1 MIRVN
6 SWLNMSEP
14 TERAPAEITHIKW
27 DESGLVPCVM
37 QDAITGDVLTLAWM
51 NPEAFRKTLQTGLA
65 TFWSRSRKELWTKGE
80 TSGNTM
86 RLVELKLDCDGDA
99 LIARVIPAGPAC
111 HTGAKDCFFNPIH
124 ADAAA
129 QAEVE
134 KAQGDKTPA
143 GWGAKLGTLMEDVR
157 TLLTSRKTTLPEG
170 SYSTYLFNKGIDKI
184 LKKLGEETAET
195 IIAAKGDDKAALS
208 GEMCD
213 LLFHL
218 LVLMVEKSISLED
231 LRRVMEARH
240 RKDDKGNTGQISA
253 GEVKVSRPAGCEPL
267 ETRLLS
273 QLDPVLHRDI
283 LRALEV
289 MYRAHKGQNRDEG
302 TPYATHPLGVAL
314 IAAEELKLRS
324 RDEIIVALLHD
335 VLEDDMKTTPNE
347 LTEKFGESVSG
358 AVVLLT
364 KMYKRDGSPK
374 DMGLQRYYQGLRSA
388 PGWVRALKMCD
399 RIHNLRSLP
408 SSGRSAA
415 DIQKYLKETRANL
428 LPLAASSMD
437 QGLLR
442 AGDLLLKEL
451 YK

>member
-1 MIRVN
+1 MSDYTEQAPVSGIRFD
-6 SWLNMSEP
+6 S
-14 TERAPAEITHIKW
+14 A
-27 DESGLVPCVM
+27 GLLPCVL
-37 QDAITGDVLTLAWM
+37 QDARTGEVLTLAYM
-51 NPEAFRKTLQTGLA
+51 NAESFKYTLNTGLV
-65 TFWSRSRKELWTKGE
+65 TFYSRSRKQLWVKGE
-80 TSGNTM
+80 TSGNVM
-86 RLVELKLDCDGDA
+86 RVAELRLDCDGDA
-99 LIARVIPAGPAC
+99 LVARVLPEGPAC
-111 HTGAKDCFFNPIH
+111 HTGEPACFFQTVFKN
-124 ADAAA
+124 
-129 QAEVE
+129 
-134 KAQGDKTPA
+134 KAVFSEIEQTTQPA
-143 GWGAKLGTLMEDVR
+143 GWGASLGYLLEEVR
-157 TLLTSRKTTLPEG
+157 TLLQERKATLPEG

-184 LKKLGEETAET
+184 LKKLGEEATET

-240 RKDDKGNTGQISA
+240 RKAGKGNTGQISA
-253 GEVKVSRPAGCEPL
+253 GEVKVSRPSECEPL
-267 ETRLLS
+267 ESRLLS
-273 QLDPVLHRDI
+273 QLDPVLHRDV

-289 MYRAHKGQNRDEG
+289 MYRAHKGQTRDEG
-302 TPYATHPLGVAL
+302 TAYATHPLGVAL

-324 RDEIIVALLHD
+324 RDEIVVALLHD
-335 VLEDDMKTTPNE
+335 VLEDDMKTTPSE
-347 LTEKFGESVSG
+347 LTEKFGEGVSG

-374 DMGLQRYYQGLRSA
+374 DMGLKRYYQGLRSA

-408 SSGRSAA
+408 ASGRSNAE
-415 DIQKYLKETRANL
+415 IQKYLKETRANL

>member
-1 MIRVN
+1 
-6 SWLNMSEP
+6 MSEP

-170 SYSTYLFNKGIDKI
+170 SYSTYLFKAGLDKI
-184 LKKLGEETAET
+184 LKKCGEEMTET
-195 IIAAKGDDKAALS
+195 VIAAKGTDKAALV
-208 GEMCD
+208 GEICD
-213 LLFHL
+213 TVFHL
-218 LVLMVEKSISLED
+218 LVLMAEKEISLED
-231 LRRVMEARH
+231 LRRVMAERH
-240 RKDDKGNTGQISA
+240 GQKGGNTRQIARDASD
-253 GEVKVSRPAGCEPL
+253 EEHVPNMKVSRPAGCDAL
-267 ETRLLS
+267 EARLMK
-273 QLDPVLHRDI
+273 QLDPAIRADVT
-283 LRALEV
+283 RALEV
-289 MYRAHKGQNRDEG
+289 MYRSHSGQKRDEG
-302 TPYATHPLGVAL
+302 VPYATHPLEVAI
-314 IAAEELKLRS
+314 IAVEDCKLRS
-324 RDEIIVALLHD
+324 RDEVIAALLHD
-335 VLEDDMKTTPNE
+335 VLEDDMNLEPAR
-347 LTEKFGESVSG
+347 LTEQFGPIVAA
-358 AVVLLT
+358 AVVTLT
-364 KMYKRDGSPK
+364 KMYKRDGTPREH
-374 DMGLQRYYQGLRSA
+374 GLRRYYEGLRGASA
-388 PGWVRALKMCD
+388 WVRAVKICD
-399 RIHNLRSLP
+399 RVHNLRTIERAGHGP
-408 SSGRSAA
+408 AHVEEYRKA
-415 DIQKYLKETRANL
+415 TRENL
-428 LPLAASSMD
+428 LPLCATSTD
-437 QGLLR
+437 PKLLK
-442 AGDLLLKEL
+442 AGELLLVEL
-451 YK
+451 QRK